1 MSGRS
6 DGQGRAPDVSQD
18 AGQRDMNHMDD
29 NRGLETSFVEF
40 VLWAAAGLVVLSVHV
55 GAALWLLREP
65 AMAAADNTPP
75 AAIMIELAET
85 PEAQMTEENE
95 ISPDQ
100 ETADASTPAKKLE
113 EPIEEPEQPEEI
125 VEQEPE
131 PVEDEPAEELVQL
144 DKVEVPLPLA
154 RPKPQEP
161 EKQTVRKEEPKKKPV
176 KRRQQEQ
183 AASRQANQAQAQVTQ
198 SNRNAARQSASGM
211 FASSVSPA
219 RWQSRLM
226 AHLERR
232 KRYPAGAKSRHEEGV
247 VYVRFRIDETGKV
260 LSASLARSSGFPE
273 LDDEVLS
280 LVQRASPV
288 PAPPPDVN
296 KTVTAP
302 VKFSRR

>member
-1 MSGRS
+1 MK
-6 DGQGRAPDVSQD
+6 
-18 AGQRDMNHMDD
+18 HIEDD
-29 NRGLETSFVEF
+29 RGFGNGFSEF
-40 VLWAAAGLVVLSVHV
+40 TLWAGAGLMVLSIHV
-55 GAALWLLREP
+55 GMALWLLRDA
-65 AMAAADNTPP
+65 AMVAADDMPP
-75 AAIMIELAET
+75 AAIMIELAEM
-85 PEAQMTEENE
+85 PEAQATEENE
-95 ISPDQ
+95 VSPDQ
-100 ETADASTPAKKLE
+100 ETADASAPAENVE

-125 VEQEPE
+125 AEQEPE
-131 PVEDEPAEELVQL
+131 PVEDEQTEELVQL
-144 DKVEVPLPLA
+144 DKIEVPLPIA
-154 RPKPQEP
+154 RPKPPEP
-161 EKQTVRKEEPKKKPV
+161 EKKIVRKEEPKKKPV

-183 AASRQANQAQAQVTQ
+183 AASRQVNQAQAQVTQ
-198 SNRNAARQSASGM
+198 SSRNAASQSASGL

-232 KRYPAGAKSRHEEGV
+232 KRYPAGAKSRREEGV

-273 LDDEVLS
+273 LDSEVLS

-296 KTVTAP
+296 RTITAP